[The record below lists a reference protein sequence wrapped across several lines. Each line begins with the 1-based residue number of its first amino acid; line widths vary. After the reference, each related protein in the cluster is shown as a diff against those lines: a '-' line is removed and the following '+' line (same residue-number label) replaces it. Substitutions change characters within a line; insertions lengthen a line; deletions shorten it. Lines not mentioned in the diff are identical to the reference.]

1 MSLITRCPACAT
13 MFKVVPDQL
22 RISAGWV
29 RCGHCQEVFDAAAY
43 MLPYSES
50 VRLQAPPPPAPG
62 PVAPLPV
69 PASEPVP
76 EPAPPPAS
84 LPASRDEPS
93 RPRFVPPGAA
103 FVWRPAAGTPAAA
116 SDTDTAADA
125 GQDHAFLPSP
135 HADTLLAPM
144 TGEAAPVAARTMAP
158 AVSVASLL
166 LASATGTPAAPWDI
180 DHAPRAEAEG
190 EPEPADPR
198 GVQAAPEA
206 AATAVAPDPAAAR
219 DPEPEPEP
227 DPEPEPTAELA
238 AGPEPEPS
246 PEAAAAT
253 APEAPPAAPSF
264 VAAARRRAFW
274 SSRPMRAA
282 LWSLLTLLVLGLALQ
297 ATLSRRDW
305 LAAHAPGLTPTL
317 ELLCQ
322 PWACQVRPYRQLEAI
337 VIDSSAFNRSGTDSF
352 RFSVTLRNTADLPVA
367 TPALELTLTDA
378 ADQLLLRRVI
388 GAAELGAPPALAA
401 RGEFSASQGLS
412 VADSASPSSIVG
424 YRLVA
429 FYP

>member
-1 MSLITRCPACAT
+1 MGEEF
-13 MFKVVPDQL
+13 MFQWAINGP
-22 RISAGWV
+22 
-29 RCGHCQEVFDAAAY
+29 EVSK
-43 MLPYSES
+43 M
-50 VRLQAPPPPAPG
+50 VT
-62 PVAPLPV
+62 LPV
-69 PASEPVP
+69 GVTVMGRQPGVDILLEHPLVSRRHAQVVTTPTTCELTDLGSSNGTRLNGR
-76 EPAPPPAS
+76 A
-84 LPASRDEPS
+84 LPAN
-93 RPRFVPPGAA
+93 
-103 FVWRPAAGTPAAA
+103 TPTYLHHN
-116 SDTDTAADA
+116 DVVEM
-125 GQDHAFLPSP
+125 GPFKI
-135 HADTLLAPM
+135 
-144 TGEAAPVAARTMAP
+144 V
-158 AVSVASLL
+158 V
-166 LASATGTPAAPWDI
+166 
-180 DHAPRAEAEG
+180 
-190 EPEPADPR
+190 
-198 GVQAAPEA
+198 GV
-206 AATAVAPDPAAAR
+206 TAVAVE
-219 DPEPEPEP
+219 PEPEPEL
-227 DPEPEPTAELA
+227 EPEPTAELA

>member
-180 DHAPRAEAEG
+180 DHAPRPEAEG

-227 DPEPEPTAELA
+227 ELEPEPTAELA